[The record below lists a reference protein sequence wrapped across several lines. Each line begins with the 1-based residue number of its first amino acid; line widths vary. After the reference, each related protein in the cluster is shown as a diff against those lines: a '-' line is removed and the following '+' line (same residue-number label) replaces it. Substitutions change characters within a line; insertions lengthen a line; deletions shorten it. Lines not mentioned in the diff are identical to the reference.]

1 VLIII
6 MTTEIIVI
14 YCNIDRNDNSY
25 ILKYILKRYEIYV
38 VINLIIHFIM
48 IIKYFFKYLI
58 IIYYL
63 SIKNI

>member
-1 VLIII
+1 